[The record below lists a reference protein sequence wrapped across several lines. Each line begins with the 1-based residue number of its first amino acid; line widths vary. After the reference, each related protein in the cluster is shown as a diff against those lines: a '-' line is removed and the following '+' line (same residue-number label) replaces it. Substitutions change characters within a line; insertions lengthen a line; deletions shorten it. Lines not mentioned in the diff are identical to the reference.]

1 MSDLSN
7 RLVAEAPIVVILTS
21 CLGAEIRPDDRETL
35 AQAAAIEQ
43 ALTEI
48 GYRPVIL
55 PFAADLAIAKREIAS
70 LRPAFAV
77 NLVERVEG
85 EGRLIALAP
94 LVLDGLRLPYTGAGA
109 DAVFLTTNKLLC
121 KRLLASAGIP
131 TPTWSEDAAKPPG
144 RGPWI
149 LKPATE
155 DASVGIDSRSVIEQA
170 ADLPKALA
178 ARRRRFGG
186 GWFYERFIA
195 GREFNLSMIEG
206 QQGSVVLPVAEIR
219 FVDFPPGRPH
229 IVDYAAKWEPHAAV
243 YRKTLRCFDFPPED
257 RRLLRR
263 LRMIAR
269 QCWTLFGLKGYARV
283 DFRVSA
289 KGEPYVL
296 EVNANPSLAPD
307 AGFAA
312 AAAEAG
318 LDFTSLISRLVPAG
332 AERPKP
338 SAPTVC
344 QSKALSWRITPKV
357 SDLAAVRDIIE
368 SSAFF
373 SAEEVAV
380 AIELVEER
388 LQRGEA
394 GGYRFI
400 FAERVGRVFG
410 YACYGPIAGTKASFD
425 LYWIAVH
432 ETIRR
437 QGLGAKLLRRVER
450 AVAVAGGGDIYVE
463 TSSRAQYRPTRA
475 FYAHHAYRRAAFLPG
490 FYGPDDGKVVYVKRI
505 KPSARASSR
514 PRGAIRRPRPSRLR
528 PSARRPGRGRQ
539 RRS

>member
-1 MSDLSN
+1 MT
-7 RLVAEAPIVVILTS
+7 EAPVAVILTS
-21 CLGAEIRPDDRETL
+21 RLGAEIRPDDRETL

-55 PFAADLAIAKREIAS
+55 PLAADLALAKREIAS

-77 NLVERVEG
+77 NLVEQVEG

-94 LVLDGLRLPYTGAGA
+94 LVLDSVRLTYTGAGA
-109 DAVFLTTNKLLC
+109 DALFLTTNKLLC
-121 KRLLASAGIP
+121 KRLLVSAGIP
-131 TPTWSEDAAKPPG
+131 TPSWSEEGAKPPG

-155 DASVGIDSRSVIEQA
+155 DASVGIDSRSVIDRA

-186 GWFYERFIA
+186 VWFCERFIA
-195 GREFNLSMIEG
+195 GREFNLSLLEG
-206 QQGSVVLPVAEIR
+206 PNRLTVLPAAEIC
-219 FVDFPPGRPH
+219 FVDFPRGRPH
-229 IVDYAAKWEPHAAV
+229 IVDYAAKWEPHTLA
-243 YRKTLRCFDFPPED
+243 YRNTRRRFHFPAKD

-263 LRMIAR
+263 LQTIAR

-307 AGFAA
+307 SGFAA

-332 AERPKP
+332 AERPKA
-338 SAPTVC
+338 SATTVR
-344 QSKALSWRITPKV
+344 QSKALTWRIMPRV
-357 SDLAAVRDIIE
+357 SDLAAVRDIVE

-373 SAEEVAV
+373 STEETAV

-394 GGYRFI
+394 GGYHFI
-400 FAERVGRVFG
+400 FAERAGRVLG

-425 LYWIAVH
+425 LYWIVVH
-432 ETIRR
+432 ESAQR
-437 QGLGAKLLRRVER
+437 QGIGAKLLTRVER
-450 AVAVAGGGDIYVE
+450 AVMAAGGGNIYVE
-463 TSSRAQYRPTRA
+463 TSARRQYQPTRA
-475 FYAHHAYRRAAFLPG
+475 FYAHSGYRRAAVLPG
-490 FYGPDDGKVVYVKRI
+490 FYGPGDGKVVYVKRI
-505 KPSARASSR
+505 ESSAMASSR
-514 PRGAIRRPRPSRLR
+514 SSQAISRPRSSTSK
-528 PSARRPGRGRQ
+528 PSARRPGRGR
-539 RRS
+539 RSRS